1 MIETARI
8 NIFEK
13 FSPVVKLFAGLR
25 GIISEMHF
33 KREVCES

>member
-8 NIFEK
+8 DIFEK
-13 FSPVVKLFAGLR
+13 ISPVVKLFAGLR

-33 KREVCES
+33 KREGCES

>member
-8 NIFEK
+8 DIFEK
-13 FSPVVKLFAGLR
+13 FSSVVKLFAGLR

-33 KREVCES
+33 EGEVCES